1 MAHEICQYS
10 SALKALQ
17 IFGVQPWSAYN
28 QFISLRRGRQSSPSS
43 SYYTP
48 DIMTPPYSPSPSPDD
63 TWQTK
68 EVLQQAKHDLQSHVS
83 DVKAAAS
90 RTLDEVRSTAV
101 STAAAARDGC
111 QAVRHD
117 ATLQFRSYQ
126 EEIEHT
132 IRQQPL
138 KAVGLA
144 ALTGLFIGLL
154 SRK

>member
-1 MAHEICQYS
+1 MT
-10 SALKALQ
+10 
-17 IFGVQPWSAYN
+17 PP
-28 QFISLRRGRQSSPSS
+28 SSPSS
-43 SYYTP
+43 ST
-48 DIMTPPYSPSPSPDD
+48 DD

-83 DVKAAAS
+83 DVKAAAA
-90 RTLDEVRSTAV
+90 RTLDEVHSTAV

-111 QAVRHD
+111 QAARHD

>member
-1 MAHEICQYS
+1 
-10 SALKALQ
+10 
-17 IFGVQPWSAYN
+17 
-28 QFISLRRGRQSSPSS
+28 
-43 SYYTP
+43 
-48 DIMTPPYSPSPSPDD
+48 MTPPYSPSPSPND

-83 DVKAAAS
+83 DVKAAAA
-90 RTLDEVRSTAV
+90 RTLDEVRSTAA
-101 STAAAARDGC
+101 STASAARDGC

>member
-1 MAHEICQYS
+1 
-10 SALKALQ
+10 
-17 IFGVQPWSAYN
+17 
-28 QFISLRRGRQSSPSS
+28 
-43 SYYTP
+43 
-48 DIMTPPYSPSPSPDD
+48 MTPPYSPSPSPDD

-83 DVKAAAS
+83 DVKAAAA
-90 RTLDEVRSTAV
+90 RTLDEVRSTAA